1 LTAICTNRDL
11 YLLLEKLRKEI
22 KSMRKSKKTKHNSY
36 EDKKPA
42 TLLKNKRKSH
52 LLSNET
58 KQVIQKTGSPKL
70 KRTKCAASVEYPKKK
85 IVKTKRKS
93 PKPIAKKKTK
103 NSLGSSVGPPEEAS
117 LQPHQIGVVLPLGK
131 QRS

>member
-1 LTAICTNRDL
+1 
-11 YLLLEKLRKEI
+11 
-22 KSMRKSKKTKHNSY
+22 MRKSKKTKHNSY

-70 KRTKCAASVEYPKKK
+70 KRTKCAASVEYPKKR
-85 IVKTKRKS
+85 IREDKTEI
-93 PKPIAKKKTK
+93 PKPIAKKKPKIHLDPLLDLLKKQVYSPTK
-103 NSLGSSVGPPEEAS
+103 LGLFFPWESKEVD
-117 LQPHQIGVVLPLGK
+117 QNQ
-131 QRS
+131 